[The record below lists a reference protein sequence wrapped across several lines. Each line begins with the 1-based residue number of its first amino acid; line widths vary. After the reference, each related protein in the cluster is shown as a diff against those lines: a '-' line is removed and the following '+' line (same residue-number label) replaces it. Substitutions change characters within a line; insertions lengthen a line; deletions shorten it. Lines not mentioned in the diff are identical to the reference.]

1 MKFRPNTRKKMT
13 HFMLYGSNNLITD
26 TSSCDLTICM
36 IITSLTLV
44 ITHVTTDTFQYIL
57 QNCMAY
63 SHIHYVVQLV
73 TLDSNSSHVDKSK
86 SSSIN
91 ILESQ
96 LISILE
102 EMRRSGTIIS
112 WVINI
117 TLS

>member
-1 MKFRPNTRKKMT
+1 
-13 HFMLYGSNNLITD
+13 MLYGSNLITD

-36 IITSLTLV
+36 IIISLTLV

-86 SSSIN
+86 SSSIK

-96 LISILE
+96 LISILDW
-102 EMRRSGTIIS
+102 RKCGG
-112 WVINI
+112 V
-117 TLS
+117 LQ